1 MEKEKKE
8 KKGSYI
14 KKLMD
19 SYKEGNKKTFT
30 VLIILHVMVLLTAI
44 RCLVTKNY
52 ESFATC
58 VLVLAL
64 FLVPA
69 LLEDKMDL
77 TIPPLFQAIIF
88 LFIFAAEILG
98 EVDHYYVKIHGWDTM
113 LHTINGFLFA
123 AVGFSLVY
131 LLNRGTKD
139 FNLSPF
145 YMALVAFC
153 FSMTIGVIWEFFE
166 CAMDQ
171 FFNMDMQK
179 DFVITTINSVSLDPE
194 NSGEVI
200 HVKDIVETVVTTSS
214 GETTTIDG
222 GYLDVGILDTMKDL
236 LVNLI
241 GAVVFSTIGYLA
253 LKNDKSSKVAD
264 SLMIRPN
271 EREEE

>member
-1 MEKEKKE
+1 MGKENKEKKDNYLR
-8 KKGSYI
+8 KLMGSYRA
-14 KKLMD
+14 
-19 SYKEGNKKTFT
+19 GNRKTYT
-30 VLIILHVMVLLTAI
+30 VLIILYILVILTAI
-44 RCLVTKNY
+44 RCVFTKNY
-52 ESFATC
+52 ESLATC
-58 VLVLAL
+58 VLVLLL

-69 LLEDKMDL
+69 LIEDRMDL

-88 LFIFAAEILG
+88 SFIFAAEMLG

-123 AVGFSLVY
+123 AVGFSLIY
-131 LLNRGTKD
+131 LLNRGSRD

-145 YMALVAFC
+145 YMTLVAFC

-179 DFVITTINSVSLDPE
+179 DFVITTINSVSLDPQ

-200 HVKDIVETVVTTSS
+200 HVKDIVDTVVTTSS
-214 GETTTIDG
+214 GETVTIKD

-241 GAVVFSTIGYLA
+241 GAVVFSAIGYFA
-253 LKNDKSSKVAD
+253 LKNERSSKVAD

-271 EREEE
+271 ERAED